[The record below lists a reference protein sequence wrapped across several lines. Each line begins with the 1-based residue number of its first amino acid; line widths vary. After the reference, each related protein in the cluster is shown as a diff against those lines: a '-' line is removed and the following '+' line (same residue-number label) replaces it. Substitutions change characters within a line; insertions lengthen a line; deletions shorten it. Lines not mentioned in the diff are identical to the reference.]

1 MYQVNPQENDKTLAH
16 ELLSKETQA
25 HIDEWLAKYPQDQR
39 RSAVIG
45 ALHAAQDQNGGWLS
59 QEIMQAV
66 GQYLEIPAIWVYEAA
81 SFYSM
86 FFTEPCGTHK
96 VSICTNIS
104 CMLNGAEAI
113 VDHAEQKLG
122 IKLGET
128 TADGSIT
135 LVREEECVA
144 ACVGAPVMLI
154 DGHYHENLTNDKID
168 KLLSKLSSSDKDS
181 EKA

>member
-1 MYQVNPQENDKTLAH
+1 MYQVNPQENDKTLAN
-16 ELLSKETQA
+16 ELLTAETKA
-25 HIDEWLAKYPQDQR
+25 HIEQWLAKYPHDQR
-39 RSAVIG
+39 RSAIIG
-45 ALHAAQDQNGGWLS
+45 SLHAAQEQNGGWLS

-66 GQYLEIPAIWVYEAA
+66 AQYLEIPAIWVYEAA

-86 FFTEPCGTHK
+86 FFTEPCGQHK

-113 VDHAEQKLG
+113 VEHAEKKLG

-128 TADGSIT
+128 TKDGRIT

-154 DGHYHENLTNDKID
+154 DGHYHENLSAEKID
-168 KLLSKLSSSDKDS
+168 SLLAKLEEKD
-181 EKA
+181 

>member
-1 MYQVNPQENDKTLAH
+1 MYQVNPQENDKTLAN
-16 ELLSKETQA
+16 ELLTAETKA
-25 HIDEWLAKYPQDQR
+25 HIEQWLAKYPHDQR
-39 RSAVIG
+39 RSAIIG
-45 ALHAAQDQNGGWLS
+45 SLHAAQEQNGGWLS

-66 GQYLEIPAIWVYEAA
+66 AQYLEIPAIWVYEAA

-86 FFTEPCGTHK
+86 FFTEPCGQHK

-104 CMLNGAEAI
+104 CMLNGAQAMVE
-113 VDHAEQKLG
+113 HAEKKLG

-128 TADGSIT
+128 TKDGRIT

-154 DGHYHENLTNDKID
+154 DGHYHENLSTEKID
-168 KLLSKLSSSDKDS
+168 SLLAKLEEKD
-181 EKA
+181 

>member
-1 MYQVNPQENDKTLAH
+1 MYQVNPQENDKTLAY
-16 ELLSKETQA
+16 ELLTKETLA
-25 HIDEWLAKYPQDQR
+25 EIDVWLAKYPLDQR

-45 ALHAAQDQNGGWLS
+45 ALHAAQEQNGGWLS
-59 QEIMQAV
+59 KPIMQAV

-86 FFTEPCGTHK
+86 FFTKPCGNHK
-96 VSICTNIS
+96 VAICTNIS
-104 CMLNGAEAI
+104 CMLNGAEQI
-113 VDHAEQKLG
+113 VEHAESTLG

-154 DGHYHENLTNDKID
+154 DGHYHENLTNMKIEE
-168 KLLSKLSSSDKDS
+168 LLTNLKNYE

>member
-16 ELLSKETQA
+16 ELLSKETQT
-25 HIDEWLAKYPQDQR
+25 HIDIWLAKYPQDQR

-45 ALHAAQDQNGGWLS
+45 ALHAAQEQNGGWLS

-66 GQYLEIPAIWVYEAA
+66 AQYLEIPAIWVYEAA

-86 FFTEPCGTHK
+86 FFTEPCGQHK

-104 CMLNGAEAI
+104 CMLNGAEQI
-113 VDHAEQKLG
+113 VEHAEQKLG

-128 TADGSIT
+128 TEDGRIT

-168 KLLSKLSSSDKDS
+168 ALLNGLE

>member
-1 MYQVNPQENDKTLAH
+1 MYQVNPQDKDKTLAN
-16 ELLSKETQA
+16 ELLSAETKV
-25 HIDEWLAKYPQDQR
+25 HIDEWLAKYPHDQR

-45 ALHAAQDQNGGWLS
+45 ALHAAQEQNGGWLS
-59 QEIMQAV
+59 QDIMKAV

-86 FFTEPCGTHK
+86 FFTKPCGKHK

-104 CMLNGAEAI
+104 CMLNGAES
-113 VDHAEQKLG
+113 VVEHAENKLG

-128 TADGSIT
+128 TADGQVT
-135 LVREEECVA
+135 LVKEEECVA

-154 DGHYHENLTNDKID
+154 DGHYYENLTKDKVD
-168 KLLSKLSSSDKDS
+168 ELLAKLE
-181 EKA
+181 EKKA

>member
-1 MYQVNPQENDKTLAH
+1 MYQVNPQENDKTLAY
-16 ELLSKETQA
+16 ELLTKETQA
-25 HIDEWLAKYPQDQR
+25 EIDVWLAKYPLDQR

-45 ALHAAQDQNGGWLS
+45 ALHAAQEQNGGWLS
-59 QEIMQAV
+59 KPIMQAV

-86 FFTEPCGTHK
+86 FFTKPCGNHK
-96 VSICTNIS
+96 VAICTNIS
-104 CMLNGAEAI
+104 CMLNGAEQI
-113 VDHAEQKLG
+113 VEHAESVLG

-154 DGHYHENLTNDKID
+154 DGHYHENLTNVKIED
-168 KLLSKLSSSDKDS
+168 LLTNLKHYE

>member
-1 MYQVNPQENDKTLAH
+1 MYQVNPQDNDKTLAN
-16 ELLSKETQA
+16 ELLTAETKA
-25 HIDEWLAKYPQDQR
+25 EIDHWLTKYPADQR

-45 ALHAAQDQNGGWLS
+45 SLHAAQEQNDGWLS

-66 GQYLEIPAIWVYEAA
+66 AQYLEIPAIWVYEAA

-86 FFTEPCGTHK
+86 FFTEPCGKHK

-104 CMLNGAEAI
+104 CMLNGAED
-113 VDHAEQKLG
+113 VVKYAEEKLG

-128 TADGSIT
+128 TTDGRIT
-135 LVREEECVA
+135 LVKEEECVA

-154 DGHYHENLTNDKID
+154 DGHYHEYLTKESID
-168 KLLSKLSSSDKDS
+168 ELLSKLVEKSS
-181 EKA
+181 

>member
-1 MYQVNPQENDKTLAH
+1 MYQVNPQNNDKTLANS
-16 ELLSKETQA
+16 LLTDETRST
-25 HIDEWLAKYPQDQR
+25 IDYWLAKYPIDQR

-45 ALHAAQDQNGGWLS
+45 ALHAAQDQNEGWLS
-59 QEIMQAV
+59 KDIMEAV
-66 GQYLEIPAIWVYEAA
+66 AQYLEIPKIWVFEAA

-86 FFTEPCGTHK
+86 FFTEPCGKHK
-96 VSICTNIS
+96 VAICTNIS
-104 CMLNGAEAI
+104 CMLNGAEDI
-113 VDHAEQKLG
+113 VDYAEQKLG

-128 TADGSIT
+128 TKDGRIT

-168 KLLSKLSSSDKDS
+168 SLLSKL
-181 EKA
+181 EETA